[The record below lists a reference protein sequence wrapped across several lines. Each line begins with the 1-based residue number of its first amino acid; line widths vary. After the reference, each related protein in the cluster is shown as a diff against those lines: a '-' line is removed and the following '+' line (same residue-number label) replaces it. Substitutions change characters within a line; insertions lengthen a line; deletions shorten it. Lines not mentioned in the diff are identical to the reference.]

1 MLVQVSNRQRILPLS
16 LASVRKVVI
25 RFLISEGVTCDEVS
39 IGFVDV
45 PTICDLHS
53 RFFND
58 PSPTD
63 CITCPI
69 DPPNSPGY
77 CVLGEVFISP
87 QAAIDY
93 VIAEN
98 PNAKPDKE
106 KIYWE
111 LTLYLIHG
119 LLHLLGY
126 DDIEEEEERKMRA
139 AEQRILK
146 ILRSEGIRIKST
158 T

>member
-1 MLVQVSNRQRILPLS
+1 MQVLVSNKQRILPLS

-25 RFLISEGVTCDEVS
+25 RSLVLEGVTCDEVS

-45 PTICDLHS
+45 PTICSLHD

-69 DPPNSPGY
+69 DPPNTPGY
-77 CVLGEVFISP
+77 CVLGEVFVSP

-93 VIAEN
+93 VATD
-98 PNAKPDKE
+98 DKE

-111 LTLYLIHG
+111 LTLYVIHG

-126 DDIEEEEERKMRA
+126 DDIEEEDEREMRA

-146 ILRSEGIRIKST
+146 VLRSEELRIKSIK
-158 T
+158 